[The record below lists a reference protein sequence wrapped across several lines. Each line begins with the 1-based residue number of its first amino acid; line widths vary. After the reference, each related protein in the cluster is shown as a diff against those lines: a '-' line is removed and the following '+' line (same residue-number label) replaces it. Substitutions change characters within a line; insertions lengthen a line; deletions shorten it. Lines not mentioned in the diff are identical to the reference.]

1 MTVSFQPKMGEI
13 VSINGRE
20 YVWAENPDQP
30 GMIMRKEGTESF
42 LYALRAAEE
51 RDDSRIALKVFL
63 RHYRTPSIVAQVE
76 RLRAVMDIQG
86 LQAANRIVLIPQIH
100 MDLLTVYRD
109 LMYAVVMPWID
120 GPTWQDI
127 VKEKQAIS
135 RQQAWTM
142 AKSLAETLATLEQHG
157 MAHGR
162 LTAANLLLPCL
173 HPQAEEK
180 VYPIELVDLE
190 HAYHPDWKAQD
201 GIRDEQWG
209 PYADRLSGALLL
221 VEMLGWMDPQIRQIA
236 RARGYFFPQELH
248 RDGERYRKLLACL
261 RKNWGDPLAQLFERA
276 WAARSVE
283 QCPQM
288 GEWLITLCEAKSL
301 AAFEPP
307 AQIAVERTSE
317 PLPHAY
323 EIRKLLMIEPAALSL
338 RPGEAKELKAFVIW
352 VDGREEEVSDRVL
365 WHAEGADSIVHT
377 DQGIIHGLAPGTV
390 KVWAEYEGQQAE
402 IFVCVSSQESMK
414 LPERKPLWKERKM
427 WAGAAVAAGI
437 LLAGTLAFSMLGEEE
452 QASSNVAADVQKSGQ
467 GKTQSDQEA
476 EKQKPADATKQGAP
490 ATENGTLP
498 STVVTTPPVP
508 AVPPVSGNTA
518 VTPVNSGQMTAPPTA
533 KAPAAIP
540 AQSKPAVSAA
550 PAPTKSV
557 AQPKKSVSKPKTTT
571 RKKPVKQSKPP
582 VKSAAA
588 PVVRLAPKEQAGK
601 WGYIRKGTGFEKDK
615 VVIPFQY
622 DHATPFSGGLALVKK
637 EGKFG
642 YIDANGKQVIPFQ
655 FDYATPFA
663 NGRATV
669 KKDGKL
675 GQINQTGAMI
685 K

>member
-1 MTVSFQPKMGEI
+1 MSFQPKMGEI

-42 LYALRAAEE
+42 LYALHAAEE
-51 RDDSRIALKVFL
+51 RDSSRLALKVFL

-76 RLRAVMDIQG
+76 RLRAVMDTQG

-120 GPTWQDI
+120 GPSWQDI
-127 VKEKQAIS
+127 VKDKQAIS

-142 AKSLAETLATLEQHG
+142 AKALAETLATLEQHG

-173 HPQAEEK
+173 QPQTEEK

-190 HAYHPDWKAQD
+190 HAYHPDWKEQD

-209 PYADRLSGALLL
+209 PYADRFSGALLL
-221 VEMLGWMDPQIRQIA
+221 VEMLGWIDPQIRQIA

-248 RDGERYRKLLACL
+248 KDGERYRKLLACL
-261 RKNWGDPLAQLFERA
+261 RKNWGDSLAQLFERA

-288 GEWLITLCEAKSL
+288 GEWLITLCEAKAF

-307 AQIAVERTSE
+307 VQIAAEHTSVS
-317 PLPHAY
+317 LPYAY

-338 RPGEAKELKAFVIW
+338 CPGEAKELKAFVIW
-352 VDGREEEVSDRVL
+352 VDGREEEVTDRVL

-377 DQGIIHGLAPGTV
+377 DQGVIRGLAPGTV

-414 LPERKPLWKERKM
+414 LPERKTLWKERKM
-427 WAGAAVAAGI
+427 WGGAAVAAGI

-452 QASSNVAADVQKSGQ
+452 QAPGNKEAAVQKSGQ
-467 GKTQSDQEA
+467 GKTQSGQGA
-476 EKQKPADATKQGAP
+476 EKQRLAYTTKQEAP
-490 ATENGTLP
+490 ATVNGTLP
-498 STVVTTPPVP
+498 SAVVTPPPMP
-508 AVPPVSGNTA
+508 ADPPVSGNA
-518 VTPVNSGQMTAPPTA
+518 MTPASTGQIAAPPTA

-540 AQSKPAVSAA
+540 AQQKSAVSAA

-557 AQPKKSVSKPKTTT
+557 AQPKTSVSKPKPTAGKT
-571 RKKPVKQSKPP
+571 PVKQSKPP
-582 VKSAAA
+582 VKSAAE

-601 WGYIRKGTGFEKDK
+601 WGYVRKGTGFEQDK

-642 YIDANGKQVIPFQ
+642 YIDANGKQIIPFQ
-655 FDYATPFA
+655 FDYATPFV

-669 KKDGKL
+669 KKDGVL
-675 GQINQTGAMI
+675 GQINQAGAMI